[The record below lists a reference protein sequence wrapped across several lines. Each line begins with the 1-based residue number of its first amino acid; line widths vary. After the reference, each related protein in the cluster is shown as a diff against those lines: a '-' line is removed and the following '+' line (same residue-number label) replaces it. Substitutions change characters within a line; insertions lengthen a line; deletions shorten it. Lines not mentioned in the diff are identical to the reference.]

1 MPTDSVLLRAHSQG
15 GLVVSCQGQ
24 GALGPV
30 SKFTSPGGEEM
41 ALCYAS
47 PSEEVLVICK
57 C

>member
-15 GLVVSCQGQ
+15 GLVVSYQGQ

-30 SKFTSPGGEEM
+30 SKFTSPGDEEM
-41 ALCYAS
+41 AQSYAS
-47 PSEEVLVICK
+47 PSDGVLVICK